1 MEETVSVMAC
11 GAGAISKL
19 VKSGYIGRFAA
30 MRDVALYIE
39 RYEQK
44 LNEKFEFF
52 KNGFAK

>member
-1 MEETVSVMAC
+1 MAC